1 MAPTM
6 TIVKRRYVGLH
17 LRRRQPPCPAVT
29 VSFVGIL
36 DAVSM
41 LSGLYSAVAD
51 VPDLDTM
58 TQVVKHR
65 NALRPTGSN
74 EDRINAASQLGMNK
88 DGIRSFGQLGAGE
101 YGRARAC
108 GCTAMTEPLK
118 ESGHRLGSAGR
129 SVRAQSLGRT
139 LE

>member
-1 MAPTM
+1 
-6 TIVKRRYVGLH
+6 
-17 LRRRQPPCPAVT
+17 
-29 VSFVGIL
+29 
-36 DAVSM
+36 
-41 LSGLYSAVAD
+41 
-51 VPDLDTM
+51 
-58 TQVVKHR
+58 VVQNKK
-65 NALRPTGSN
+65 ALRPTGSS

-88 DGIRSFGQLGAGE
+88 DAIRSLGQVGAGE

-118 ESGHRLGSAGR
+118 ESGHRLGSAGG